1 MMKRFYTYITLCL
14 LFLSCSDKDNGLELA
29 LHYAGANWTELEK
42 VLRHYEGDSLKHRA
56 AVFLIENM
64 PYHYGYDLNNQQ
76 IADCRTL
83 TADYL
88 IENIELAF
96 QVREEAWNR
105 DIPFADFCRYV
116 LPYRCLY
123 EMPSGM
129 RRQLME
135 TYLPRLDSL
144 QPKSIAEAARI
155 IHAQFHLTFLEG
167 AAPKH
172 YPSVEEIYRTRTGK
186 CDGML
191 LLSTHI
197 LRAVGIPATID
208 YTQWSHRDG
217 SHFWGNVLN
226 NDGEFLPYA
235 PENEPP
241 GELKEHLTHA
251 FVTPPVVYRYE
262 FAPYGNPVYPETD
275 NYRTPLK
282 NPLLRLVT
290 TEYMA
295 PNTPIQVDCD
305 VPVGNGKGLVYLCNY
320 NNRQWR
326 PLLVGERDGK
336 RCAFPEVVVD
346 DIFIVAEEDRDNS
359 GTLRYVTHP
368 FHVDSCGEI
377 HKFRSNADKSVSL
390 FIPKQRSDYAD
401 VLSTLAYWKENGQ
414 YFARLHYLCDTLP
427 EGYLLHGIPKN
438 TLLRAMIDRKGKM
451 GGERICFVQGDT
463 IRRY

>member
-1 MMKRFYTYITLCL
+1 MKRFYTSITLCL
-14 LFLSCSDKDNGLELA
+14 LLLSCSDKNNELELD
-29 LHYAGANWTELEK
+29 LNYDGANRTDLDQ

-96 QVREEAWNR
+96 QVREKVWNR

-144 QPKSIAEAARI
+144 QPESIAEAARI

-172 YPSVEEIYRTRTGK
+172 YPSVEEIYRARTGK

-217 SHFWGNVLN
+217 SHYWGNVLN
-226 NDGEFLPYA
+226 NDGEFQPYA

-326 PLLVGERDGK
+326 PLLVGERDGM

-368 FHVDSCGEI
+368 FHVDSCGDI
-377 HKFRSNADKSVSL
+377 HKFRSNADESVSL
-390 FIPKQRSDYAD
+390 FIPKQRNDYAD
-401 VLSTLAYWKENGQ
+401 VLSTLAYWEENGQ

>member
-1 MMKRFYTYITLCL
+1 MKRFYTYITLCL
-14 LFLSCSDKDNGLELA
+14 LFLSCSDKNNELELA
-29 LHYAGANWTELEK
+29 LHYAGANRAELEK

-64 PYHYGYDLNNQQ
+64 PYHFGYDLNNQQ

-96 QVREEAWNR
+96 QVREKAWNR

-144 QPKSIAEAARI
+144 QPESIAEAARI

-326 PLLVGERDGK
+326 PLLIGERDGK

-377 HKFRSNADKSVSL
+377 HKFRSNADESVSL
-390 FIPKQRSDYAD
+390 FIPKQRNDYAD
-401 VLSTLAYWKENGQ
+401 VLSTLAYWEENGQ

-438 TLLRAMIDRKGKM
+438 TLLRATIDRKGKM

>member
-1 MMKRFYTYITLCL
+1 MKRFYTYITLCL
-14 LFLSCSDKDNGLELA
+14 LFLSCSDKNNELELA
-29 LHYAGANWTELEK
+29 LHYAGANRVELEK

-64 PYHYGYDLNNQQ
+64 PYHFGYDLNNQQ

-96 QVREEAWNR
+96 QVREKVWNR

-144 QPKSIAEAARI
+144 QPESIAEAARI

-217 SHFWGNVLN
+217 SHYWGNVLN

-326 PLLVGERDGK
+326 PLLVGERDGM

-377 HKFRSNADKSVSL
+377 HKFRSNADEFVPL

-401 VLSTLAYWKENGQ
+401 VLSTLAYWEENGQ

>member
-1 MMKRFYTYITLCL
+1 MKRFYTYITLCL
-14 LFLSCSDKDNGLELA
+14 LLLSCSDKNNELELA
-29 LHYAGANWTELEK
+29 LHYADTNRTELEK

-64 PYHYGYDLNNQQ
+64 PYHFGYDMNNQQ

-96 QVREEAWNR
+96 QVREKAWNR

-172 YPSVEEIYRTRTGK
+172 YPSVEEIYRARTGK

-226 NDGEFLPYA
+226 NDGEFQPYA

-326 PLLVGERDGK
+326 PLLIGERDGK

-368 FHVDSCGEI
+368 FHVDSCGDI
-377 HKFRSNADKSVSL
+377 HKFRSNADESVSL

-401 VLSTLAYWKENGQ
+401 VLSTLAYWEENGQ

>member
-1 MMKRFYTYITLCL
+1 MKRCYIHMMLCL
-14 LFLSCSDKDNGLELA
+14 LLLSCSDKNNELESA
-29 LHYAGANWTELEK
+29 LHYAGTNRAELEK
-42 VLRHYEGDSLKHRA
+42 VLRYYEGDSLKYRA

-64 PYHYGYDLNNQQ
+64 PYHFGYDRNDRK
-76 IADCRTL
+76 IADCQTL
-83 TADYL
+83 RADYL

-96 QVREEAWNR
+96 QVREKAWNR
-105 DIPFADFCRYV
+105 DLPFADFCRYV

-123 EMPSGM
+123 ETPSKM

-144 QPKSIAEAARI
+144 RPKSIAKAARI
-155 IHAQFHLTFLEG
+155 IHAQFHLTFLAG
-167 AAPKH
+167 AVPKH
-172 YPSVEEIYRTRTGK
+172 YPSVEEIYQTRTGK

-226 NDGEFLPYA
+226 NNGEFLPYA

-282 NPLLRLVT
+282 NPLLHLVT

-295 PNTPIQVDCD
+295 PTTSIQIDCD
-305 VPVGNGKGLVYLCNY
+305 YPVGKGKRLVYLCHY

-326 PLLVGERDGK
+326 PLLIGERKGK
-336 RCAFPEVVVD
+336 RCTFPEVVVD
-346 DIFIVAEEDRDNS
+346 DIFIVAEEDRENP

-368 FHVDSCGEI
+368 FHVDSYGKI
-377 HKFRSNADKSVSL
+377 HKFRQNIDECISL
-390 FIPKQRSDYAD
+390 FIPNLREEYAD
-401 VLSTLAYWKENGQ
+401 VCSTLAYWEENRQ
-414 YFARLHYLCDTLP
+414 NFVRLHYLCDTLP
-427 EGYLLHGIPKN
+427 DGYLLQGIPKN
-438 TLLRAMIDRKGKM
+438 SLMRATIDRKGKM
-451 GGERICFVQGDT
+451 GGERVFFVQGDT

>member
-1 MMKRFYTYITLCL
+1 MKRCYIHMMLCL
-14 LFLSCSDKDNGLELA
+14 LLLSCSDKNNELESA
-29 LHYAGANWTELEK
+29 LHYAGTNRAELEK
-42 VLRHYEGDSLKHRA
+42 VLRYYEGDSLKYRA

-64 PYHYGYDLNNQQ
+64 PYHFGYDLNNQQ

-96 QVREEAWNR
+96 QVREKAWNR

-144 QPKSIAEAARI
+144 QPESIAEAARI

-186 CDGML
+186 CDGIL

-262 FAPYGNPVYPETD
+262 FTPYGNPVYPETD

-377 HKFRSNADKSVSL
+377 HKFRSNADESVPL
-390 FIPKQRSDYAD
+390 FIPKQRNDYAD
-401 VLSTLAYWKENGQ
+401 VLSTLAYWEENGQ

>member
-1 MMKRFYTYITLCL
+1 MKRCYIHMMLCL
-14 LFLSCSDKDNGLELA
+14 LLLSCSDKNNELESA
-29 LHYAGANWTELEK
+29 LHYAGTNRAELEK
-42 VLRHYEGDSLKHRA
+42 VLRYYEGDSLKYRA

-64 PYHYGYDLNNQQ
+64 PYHFGYDLNNQQ

-96 QVREEAWNR
+96 QVREKVWNR

-144 QPKSIAEAARI
+144 QPESIAEAARI

-186 CDGML
+186 CDGIL

-262 FAPYGNPVYPETD
+262 FTPYGNPVYPETD

-377 HKFRSNADKSVSL
+377 HKFRSNADESVPL
-390 FIPKQRSDYAD
+390 FIPKQRNDYAD
-401 VLSTLAYWKENGQ
+401 VLSTLAYWEENGQ

>member
-1 MMKRFYTYITLCL
+1 M
-14 LFLSCSDKDNGLELA
+14 S
-29 LHYAGANWTELEK
+29 
-42 VLRHYEGDSLKHRA
+42 
-56 AVFLIENM
+56 
-64 PYHYGYDLNNQQ
+64 
-76 IADCRTL
+76 
-83 TADYL
+83 
-88 IENIELAF
+88 
-96 QVREEAWNR
+96 
-105 DIPFADFCRYV
+105 
-116 LPYRCLY
+116 
-123 EMPSGM
+123 
-129 RRQLME
+129 
-135 TYLPRLDSL
+135 
-144 QPKSIAEAARI
+144 
-155 IHAQFHLTFLEG
+155 
-167 AAPKH
+167 
-172 YPSVEEIYRTRTGK
+172 
-186 CDGML
+186 
-191 LLSTHI
+191 
-197 LRAVGIPATID
+197 
-208 YTQWSHRDG
+208 
-217 SHFWGNVLN
+217 

-305 VPVGNGKGLVYLCNY
+305 APVGKGKGLVYLCNY

-377 HKFRSNADKSVSL
+377 HKFRSNADESVSL
-390 FIPKQRSDYAD
+390 FIPKQRNDYAD
-401 VLSTLAYWKENGQ
+401 VLSTLAYWEENGQ
-414 YFARLHYLCDTLP
+414 YFARLHYLFSKT
-427 EGYLLHGIPKN
+427 YL
-438 TLLRAMIDRKGKM
+438 
-451 GGERICFVQGDT
+451 
-463 IRRY
+463 